1 MSDYFV
7 ELQYSDNCYI
17 LQIVDRYQCLFTP
30 EKKLS
35 ETTMME
41 ISFLIAEESYQI
53 HFLPL
58 FNKKKETGSTQNG
71 LYYPFFS

>member
-1 MSDYFV
+1 M
-7 ELQYSDNCYI
+7 
-17 LQIVDRYQCLFTP
+17 VDRYQCLFTP

-35 ETTMME
+35 ETTMTE
-41 ISFLIAEESYQI
+41 ISFLITEESYQI

-58 FNKKKETGSTQNG
+58 FKEKKETGSIQNG